1 MTHVRRTIPLLALW
15 LAACSPVGALTPT
28 STAASRATPLPTFS
42 VPPSATPLGPT
53 ARIILR
59 YSSMSFIVEDPRK
72 VLATLEELVVEAGGF
87 VTSASSYS
95 SSESIAYA
103 NLSARVPPD
112 KLPALRR
119 AVLDLAI
126 QVQNDSMS
134 SQDITNQYRSLLE
147 SQAELARARENLHR
161 LLSEA
166 GDPSATESLILLH
179 DLLKQQMES
188 VESQLQSYQ
197 ESAALSSFDISLT
210 QMALLPPPNE

>member
-1 MTHVRRTIPLLALW
+1 
-15 LAACSPVGALTPT
+15 
-28 STAASRATPLPTFS
+28 
-42 VPPSATPLGPT
+42 
-53 ARIILR
+53 
-59 YSSMSFIVEDPRK
+59 MSFIVEDPRK

-112 KLPALRR
+112 KLPTLRR
-119 AVLDLAI
+119 AVLDLAL

-134 SQDITNQYRSLLE
+134 SQDITHQYRSLLE

-210 QMALLPPPNE
+210 QMALLPSLNE